1 MISEVIILI
10 IKARTNLI
18 LCLHS
23 IISGLSSEQKKKL
36 KIKILDFLEIKMVQ
50 ASLKAKINKKKML
63 VDLILTISK
72 KVNNKIYLKLI
83 NLTLLT
89 DSVNKMQKLLKKK
102 IKLKVQNQYSNW
114 IKM

>member
-1 MISEVIILI
+1 
-10 IKARTNLI
+10 
-18 LCLHS
+18 
-23 IISGLSSEQKKKL
+23 
-36 KIKILDFLEIKMVQ
+36 MVQ